1 MTLAPDNQMH
11 QTASLTTWKY
21 TKNYMYTVTK
31 NRQKKTQPNFSLQT
45 TRKQKILIIL
55 SGFWRFLFCLKSLAS
70 VEFYK
75 LTTLDKMILS
85 AVKLSRFDVSSTQL
99 KRGLIFHS
107 NLFTDNQWQKA
118 VFVYVLSFSTYF
130 KKTSSCHSY
139 AITATAS
146 INIYVNSSDPELYKL
161 SFSRFGAK
169 PWNKIPCHVQYRP

>member
-1 MTLAPDNQMH
+1 
-11 QTASLTTWKY
+11 
-21 TKNYMYTVTK
+21 MYTVTK
-31 NRQKKTQPNFSLQT
+31 NLQKKTQSNFSLQT

-75 LTTLDKMILS
+75 LTTLAKMILS
-85 AVKLSRFDVSSTQL
+85 AVKLSKFDVSSTQL

-130 KKTSSCHSY
+130 KKPVV
-139 AITATAS
+139 AT
-146 INIYVNSSDPELYKL
+146 PTL
-161 SFSRFGAK
+161 
-169 PWNKIPCHVQYRP
+169 